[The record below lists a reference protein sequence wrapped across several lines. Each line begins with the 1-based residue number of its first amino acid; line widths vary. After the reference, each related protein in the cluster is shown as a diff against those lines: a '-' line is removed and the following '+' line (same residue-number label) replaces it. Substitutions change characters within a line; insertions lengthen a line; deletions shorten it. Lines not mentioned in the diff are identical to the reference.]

1 MYVSCLGLQKNMPI
15 LLVMLKFTYILLLKA
30 SGMTNMRKGFFMFF
44 GMLALFLALLLD
56 LKYKG
61 LVYQLFAQEK

>member
-1 MYVSCLGLQKNMPI
+1 
-15 LLVMLKFTYILLLKA
+15 
-30 SGMTNMRKGFFMFF
+30 MRKGFFMFF